1 MDRFPARL
9 VAGVLLVVLAGCV
22 SIGGPVTTDTVGGD
36 GQQATVT
43 EVVDGDTLDVQF
55 PDGTTDTV
63 RLLGID
69 SPETHAENDPEEF
82 EGVPDTEAGANCL
95 RNAGQNASAF
105 VGDRAAGAT
114 VSLRFDPLADRRD
127 RYDRLLAYVQFDGV
141 DLNRQ
146 LIEQGHARVYDSQ
159 FTRSDTYY
167 ELEATAQSERRGL
180 WRCRSPNETG

>member
-1 MDRFPARL
+1 MDRLPARL
-9 VAGVLLVVLAGCV
+9 VTGVLLVVLAGCV
-22 SIGGPVTTDTVGGD
+22 SVGGPVTTDTISGD
-36 GQQATVT
+36 GSQVRVT
-43 EVVDGDTLDVQF
+43 EVVDADTLDVRF

-69 SPETHAENDPEEF
+69 SPEIHVENEPGEF
-82 EGVPDTEAGANCL
+82 EGVPDSEAGATCL
-95 RNAGQNASAF
+95 RNAGQNASGF
-105 VGDRAAGAT
+105 VRERAAGAT

-127 RYDRLLAYVQFDGV
+127 TYDRLLAYVQLDGV

-146 LIEQGHARVYDSQ
+146 LVEQGYARVYDGQ